1 MYNFSFKKGLF
12 VQYLKKFIINPN
24 KYFIRKNSF
33 GKRNEPNHNNKMGKK
48 I

>member
-24 KYFIRKNSF
+24 MYFYKEKSF
-33 GKRNEPNHNNKMGKK
+33 GKRK
-48 I
+48 